1 MRTLQ
6 EIKIEDYTYDLPESK
21 IAFYPS
27 DKRDHSKLLVYQ
39 HGVIQEDTFLNIP
52 NHLPSDSVLIFN
64 NTRVIQARVL
74 IRKSTGAEVEIF
86 CLKPILPSPLHEQ
99 AFAATQS
106 CVWECFIGHNKRFK
120 GTLSATYSI
129 DNKELV
135 LTASKLKSNTDGSFL
150 VEFSWIPSS
159 YSFSEVLENIGSIPL
174 PPYIKR
180 SVDADD
186 ADRYQTVYA
195 REKGSVAAPT
205 AGLHFTEKVLQQLR
219 NCNISMEYIT
229 LHVGAGTFKPVSEP
243 FIGNHVMHEEA
254 LCFQKTTIENIKSLL
269 HKRIISVGTTS
280 VRSLESLYWIGVK
293 LAKYQK
299 QNKKIDEACFIIY
312 QWEVYNDLQN
322 YTISPDLALQTVLT
336 YLEENKLD
344 ALHAFTFLMILPNLY
359 SLRLTKGIITNFHQ
373 PQSTLLLLIAV
384 FVGDKWTDI
393 YTYALA
399 HDYRF
404 LSYGD
409 ACLFL

>member
-1 MRTLQ
+1 MSVLQ
-6 EIKIEDYTYDLPESK
+6 EIKIEDYAYDLPESK

-39 HGVIQEDTFLNIP
+39 NGVIQEDTFLHISNY
-52 NHLPSDSVLIFN
+52 LPSDSVLIFN

-74 IRKSTGAEVEIF
+74 IRKPTGAEVEIF
-86 CLKPILPSPLHEQ
+86 CLKPVLPSSLHEQ

-120 GTLSATYSI
+120 DSLTAVYLI
-129 DNKELV
+129 DNIELV
-135 LTASKLKSNTDGSFL
+135 LTASKLKSNIDGSFL
-150 VEFSWIPSS
+150 VEFSWTPSS
-159 YSFSEVLENIGSIPL
+159 YSFSEVLENIGNIPL

-180 SVDADD
+180 SVEVDD
-186 ADRYQTVYA
+186 VDRYQTVYA
-195 REKGSVAAPT
+195 KEKGSVAAPT
-205 AGLHFTEKVLQQLR
+205 AGLHFTENVLQQLR
-219 NCNISMEYIT
+219 DCNIPMEYIT
-229 LHVGAGTFKPVSEP
+229 LHVGAGTFKPVSESL
-243 FIGNHVMHEEA
+243 IENHVMHEET
-254 LCFQKTTIENIKSLL
+254 LCFHKTTIENIKSLL

-293 LAKYQK
+293 LAKYKK
-299 QNKKIDEACFIIY
+299 QNKKIDDTCFVIY

-322 YTISPDLALQTVLT
+322 HAISPDLALQTILD

-344 ALHAFTFLMILPNLY
+344 VLHAFTLLIILPNLY
-359 SLRLTKGIITNFHQ
+359 TLRLTKGIITNFHQ

-384 FVGDKWTDI
+384 FVGDKWKDI
-393 YTYALA
+393 YNYALM